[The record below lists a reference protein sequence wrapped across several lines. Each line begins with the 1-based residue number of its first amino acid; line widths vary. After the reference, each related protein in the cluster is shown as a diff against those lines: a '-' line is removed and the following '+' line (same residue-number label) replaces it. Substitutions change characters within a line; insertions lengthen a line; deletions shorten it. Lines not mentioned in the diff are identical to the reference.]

1 MPTAPATRQG
11 EVAALVFPRGSVG
24 EEADFPPDLPTLDS
38 LSSANSYCE
47 VNVKRSG

>member
-1 MPTAPATRQG
+1 MPTASARDG
-11 EVAALVFPRGSVG
+11 EAAALVFPRGSVG
-24 EEADFPPDLPTLDS
+24 EEADFPPDLSTLDS